1 MKFELF
7 NLTETF
13 AHPKMLIFATSKEN
27 VQTNTF
33 DKCTNPRV
41 PHKTLAP
48 QDVAQD
54 SRPPSDRGTEPWA
67 NLKCKVRRSSIS
79 HEAPYTPRPE
89 PLGQWFLK
97 QTHLFYLKMFA
108 KSLVPEKKHLIS
120 PATHDTI
127 DFFQKQQPEANIW
140 NCNCLFKQNQTTIFD
155 PRSTD
160 KHNGAGKTNCINC
173 MIQLKVTEL
182 NLQTMHVGDL
192 CCSPASCNA
201 TFWTSILS
209 WRSATAK
216 NGASP
221 FRFWLHPEKRS
232 IFGRPKDPRGSTTKT
247 YEDADELEAVKQ
259 IFVNSSS

>member
-1 MKFELF
+1 MLKFELF

-108 KSLVPEKKHLIS
+108 KSLYSPWKKALDFTCHTWYNRFFSKATTWSQHLELQLPFQAKPDHYLRSQINWQ
-120 PATHDTI
+120 AQWCGQDKLHQLHDTI
-127 DFFQKQQPEANIW
+127 ESYWAESSNHARW
-140 NCNCLFKQNQTTIFD
+140 GSLLF
-155 PRSTD
+155 S
-160 KHNGAGKTNCINC
+160 CI
-173 MIQLKVTEL
+173 L
-182 NLQTMHVGDL
+182 
-192 CCSPASCNA
+192 
-201 TFWTSILS
+201 
-209 WRSATAK
+209 
-216 NGASP
+216 
-221 FRFWLHPEKRS
+221 
-232 IFGRPKDPRGSTTKT
+232 
-247 YEDADELEAVKQ
+247 
-259 IFVNSSS
+259 